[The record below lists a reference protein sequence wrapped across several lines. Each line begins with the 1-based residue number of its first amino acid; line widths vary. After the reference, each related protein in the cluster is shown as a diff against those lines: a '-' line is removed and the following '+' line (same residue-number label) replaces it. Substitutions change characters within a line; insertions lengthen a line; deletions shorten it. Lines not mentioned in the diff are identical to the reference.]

1 MSPETCFIIDI
12 DQHKRTNLPKVVK
25 FLRSRD
31 IKGGIIFTEASNDE
45 VKRKHPFY
53 GGLSKFLSKQKAIEI
68 HEPEYKASMKQA
80 RTIYEDTLP
89 SELRAL
95 RSSHFGW
102 QPPTIVSEFDRFT
115 QIICQVRDPILATQ
129 IIDKTPSFSIFGAG
143 HIPGVLAILKNHV
156 GLHIEVLHL
165 FEHL

>member
-12 DQHKRTNLPKVVK
+12 NQHKSTNLPKVVK
-25 FLRSRD
+25 LLRSRD
-31 IKGGIIFTEASNDE
+31 IKGSIIFTEASDGV

-53 GGLSKFLSKQKAIEI
+53 GKLSEFLTAQQALEI
-68 HEPEYKASMKQA
+68 HEPDYEASMKQA

-129 IIDKTPSFSIFGAG
+129 IIDKTPNFSIFGAG
-143 HIPGVLAILKNHV
+143 HIPGVLAILKYHV
-156 GLHIEVLHL
+156 GLNIEVLHL